1 MENVQEILS
10 EVMKQVYKEYTGMV
24 EIEKLT
30 RELEDALNRSDRKAA
45 ELILE
50 MRQKEMDSISQVKQA
65 IGEFLRS
72 MDADLQEDVKCML
85 QGELPRRQT
94 GPEAEKISSISRQ
107 RNNMLKNIC
116 ARDRI
121 LSRRVAGEDSYY
133 NYNE

>member
-85 QGELPRRQT
+85 QGELPRS
-94 GPEAEKISSISRQ
+94 EE
-107 RNNMLKNIC
+107 
-116 ARDRI
+116 
-121 LSRRVAGEDSYY
+121 RRVGKEC
-133 NYNE
+133 

>member
-1 MENVQEILS
+1 MENIQEILS

-30 RELEDALNRSDRKAA
+30 RELEDVLNRSDRKAA

-50 MRQKEMDSISQVKQA
+50 MRQKEMENVSQVKRA
-65 IGEFLRS
+65 VGELLRS

-85 QGELPRRQT
+85 HGELPKRQT
-94 GPEAEKISSISRQ
+94 GPEAEKISNISRQ
-107 RNNMLKNIC
+107 CDNMLENIC

-133 NYNE
+133 NHNE